1 VLHVS
6 IIARHARVRSH
17 VIAAMPLI
25 IEHSMSL
32 QFNVFATQDT
42 IIMALTQHAWLATI
56 NV

>member
-1 VLHVS
+1 
-6 IIARHARVRSH
+6 
-17 VIAAMPLI
+17 MPLI

-32 QFNVFATQDT
+32 QVNVFATQDT